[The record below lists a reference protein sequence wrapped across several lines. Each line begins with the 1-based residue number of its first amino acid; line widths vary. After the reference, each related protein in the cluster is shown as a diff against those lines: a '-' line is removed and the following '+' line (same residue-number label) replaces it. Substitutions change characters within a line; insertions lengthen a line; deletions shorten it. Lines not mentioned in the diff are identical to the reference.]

1 MKYIVNHIKINWL
14 YLYIFPF
21 ISIKNIVSISG
32 LKISASVTVLCQ
44 RQCNITITLVTS
56 VSS

>member
-32 LKISASVTVLCQ
+32 LKISASVTVMSK
-44 RQCNITITLVTS
+44 TV
-56 VSS
+56 